1 MLAGVLAGSWSHPVN
16 LSYYFAADETAPEL
30 GNIHG
35 SPNPLLQHGQIAFWG
50 GDSPLLALGVI
61 LREGACRGSGVSV
74 LVSVLPRSSCG
85 PHGQH
90 VSFLGLAEVWGQCA
104 PT

>member
-50 GDSPLLALGVI
+50 LIPHCWLLGRYFRRQRCVCV
-61 LREGACRGSGVSV
+61 GAS
-74 LVSVLPRSSCG
+74 
-85 PHGQH
+85 
-90 VSFLGLAEVWGQCA
+90 A
-104 PT
+104 PTELVWPSWTTRFLPWAC